1 MPDQLKLPSITHLP
15 RCWACG
21 RLMHPTEK
29 RFIKH
34 LNYGRLYDCK
44 CGMNLYFDDEEIE
57 NERLGSETGHAET
70 TE

>member
-1 MPDQLKLPSITHLP
+1 
-15 RCWACG
+15 
-21 RLMHPTEK
+21 MHPTEK